1 MHWVFTGA
9 ALLLA
14 AFAIAR
20 ARAAAR
26 RCDRLTDSYWELRYE
41 YGQLR
46 ARLARLEGATPGG
59 QGEAEGAPAPETARP
74 AQATFIPLSTLKR

>member
-1 MHWVFTGA
+1 MHWVLTGA

-14 AFAIAR
+14 ALAVAR
-20 ARAAAR
+20 ARAAVR

-46 ARLARLEGATPGG
+46 ARLARLEGTPGA
-59 QGEAEGAPAPETARP
+59 QGDAEAVTAPDAAQAAR
-74 AQATFIPLSTLKR
+74 ATFIPLSTLKR

>member
-1 MHWVFTGA
+1 MHWVLTGV

-14 AFAIAR
+14 ALAIAR
-20 ARAAAR
+20 ARAAVR

-46 ARLARLEGATPGG
+46 ARLTRLEGAPSG
-59 QGEAEGAPAPETARP
+59 QGDADAAPAPDATQAARS
-74 AQATFIPLSTLKR
+74 TFIPLSTLKR